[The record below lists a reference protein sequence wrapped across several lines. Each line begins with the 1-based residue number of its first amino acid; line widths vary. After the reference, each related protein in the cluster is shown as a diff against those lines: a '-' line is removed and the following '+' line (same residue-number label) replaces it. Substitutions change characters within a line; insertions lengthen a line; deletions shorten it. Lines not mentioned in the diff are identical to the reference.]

1 MKGFSGLNLIALIC
15 NRSSAVLLAV
25 CLSKIIAQMY
35 KVFVNDAPLILTNKL
50 SETVNGEYFPL
61 NGTAINTAIDA
72 LAKKKLPA
80 AYIYHPNHE
89 EILKKFTKKIP
100 LEVAAGGVVTNKEG
114 KVLFIYRNDKWD
126 LPKGMIDKGE
136 TLEECAIREVSEET
150 GVKGLKIENFLKT
163 TYHVFKRKGSYG
175 LKEVHWYAMKTSY
188 KGKLVGQKSEN
199 IEKVKW
205 KGPKK
210 IKKALE
216 NSYTNI
222 RSLFEIDNF
231 H

>member
-1 MKGFSGLNLIALIC
+1 
-15 NRSSAVLLAV
+15 
-25 CLSKIIAQMY
+25 MY
-35 KVFVNDAPLILTNKL
+35 KVFVNELPLILTTNL
-50 SETVNGEYFPL
+50 SETANGKYFPL
-61 NGTAINTAIDA
+61 NGGAIQNAIDA
-72 LAKKKLPA
+72 LLDKKLDE

-100 LEVAAGGVVTNKEG
+100 LEVAAGGVVTNKKG

-126 LPKGMIDKGE
+126 LPKGKLDNGE
-136 TLEECAIREVSEET
+136 TLKECALREVEEET
-150 GVKGLKIENFLKT
+150 GVKKLKIKNFLET
-163 TYHVFKRKGSYG
+163 TYHILKRNGAYK
-175 LKEVHWYAMKTSY
+175 LKEVHWFAMKTSY
-188 KGKLVGQKSEN
+188 DGKLIGQKEEG

-205 KGPKK
+205 KGPDK

-222 RSLFEIDNF
+222 KILFG